1 MSRVALDLGFIKIY
15 YYTIFILLAIVS
27 ATYLIIKEAR
37 KQNIDKDFLINT
49 IYYVIIFGILGARL
63 YYVIFEWDYYVKNP
77 LEIFAIWHGGLA
89 IHGGIIVGLIF
100 ILYYC
105 HKNKVSNLKF

>member
-27 ATYLIIKEAR
+27 ATYLIVKEAK

-49 IYYVIIFGILGARL
+49 IYYVIIL
-63 YYVIFEWDYYVKNP
+63 
-77 LEIFAIWHGGLA
+77 
-89 IHGGIIVGLIF
+89 GIIRSKT
-100 ILYYC
+100 ILC
-105 HKNKVSNLKF
+105 NI

>member
-1 MSRVALDLGFIKIY
+1 MNRMLLDLGFIKIY

-37 KQNIDKDFLINT
+37 KQNIDKDFLIDT

-63 YYVIFEWDYYVKNP
+63 YYVIFEWGYYSKNP
-77 LEIFAIWHGGLA
+77 LEIFAVWHGGLA
-89 IHGGIIVGLIF
+89 IHGVIIAGLIF
-100 ILYYC
+100 ILYYF
-105 HKNKVSNLKF
+105 LYFTI

>member
-15 YYTIFILLAIVS
+15 YYTIFILLAIFS

-63 YYVIFEWDYYVKNP
+63 YYVIFEWDYYIKKSFRN
-77 LEIFAIWHGGLA
+77 ICYLA
-89 IHGGIIVGLIF
+89 WRTCYSWWYNSRTNF
-100 ILYYC
+100 YSILL
-105 HKNKVSNLKF
+105 S